1 MTSGCIVLIFWAVI
15 VMLVLQHLHHL
26 EDGLLFVSIHLS
38 ALEMRPGLCMPMT
51 VGHLPPAEVQAFVKN
66 SIALWWCHSGIVPV
80 RIRCCF

>member
-38 ALEMRPGLCMPMT
+38 VLEMRPGLSMPVT
-51 VGHLPPAEVQAFVKN
+51 AGHLPLAEVQAFVKN
-66 SIALWWCHSGIVPV
+66 SITLWRCHSGIMLIC
-80 RIRCCF
+80 IRCCF